1 MFDFKYQNGGIKV
14 DYFEVCQ
21 EAMDL
26 ILSDNAVE
34 CNFTEEKQKEY
45 EKNKQLFL
53 EECNALI
60 KSIRQL
66 KSDVCKLYND
76 KINDAY
82 YSEWVKGEIDRISFH
97 SVKSTYRLACIL
109 YASLKEYKKEL
120 EKLLNK

>member
-1 MFDFKYQNGGIKV
+1 MEILDTQ
-14 DYFEVCQ
+14 YFQLCQ

-76 KINDAY
+76 KIDDTY
-82 YSEWVKGEIDRISFH
+82 YSEWVKEEIDRISFH
-97 SVKSTYRLACIL
+97 SVKSTYRLADIL

-120 EKLLNK
+120 EKLSNK

>member
-1 MFDFKYQNGGIKV
+1 MEWIKV

-66 KSDVCKLYND
+66 KSDVCKLYKD
-76 KINDAY
+76 KIDDTY
-82 YSEWVKGEIDRISFH
+82 YSEWVKEEIDRISLH
-97 SVKSTYRLACIL
+97 SVKSTFKLACIL

-120 EKLLNK
+120 EKVLNK